1 VLRANQT
8 ITFGPLP
15 GRTFVD
21 PPFDVTATASSGLA
35 VSFSSAGACSVSG
48 SAVRITGGGKCT
60 ITASQPGNNNY
71 NPATPVSQTFSI
83 ACFPPQRMPF
93 GIPGGPGT
101 AQMTQLGIKDQLPA
115 EGVACTGSFL
125 LQMVDGG
132 LVTVGTG
139 TLIASTTGSVVM
151 GNLRGTLIP
160 ALGSVPFTAVLT
172 LDVSSQQGNVRTTF
186 ADPRGPVTIQV
197 YFSKVGD
204 VYVLTRV
211 IVS

>member
-1 VLRANQT
+1 MVEWSLSEPA
-8 ITFGPLP
+8 L
-15 GRTFVD
+15 
-21 PPFDVTATASSGLA
+21 SSP
-35 VSFSSAGACSVSG
+35 
-48 SAVRITGGGKCT
+48 VR
-60 ITASQPGNNNY
+60 P
-71 NPATPVSQTFSI
+71 
-83 ACFPPQRMPF
+83 
-93 GIPGGPGT
+93 
-101 AQMTQLGIKDQLPA
+101 
-115 EGVACTGSFL
+115 
-125 LQMVDGG
+125 
-132 LVTVGTG
+132 
-139 TLIASTTGSVVM
+139 SVVT

>member
-1 VLRANQT
+1 LVNFTPADAINYATVTTTAVINVLRANQT

-101 AQMTQLGIKDQLPA
+101 AQMTQLGIKEQLPA
-115 EGVACTGSFL
+115 EG
-125 LQMVDGG
+125 GG
-132 LVTVGTG
+132 LYRQ
-139 TLIASTTGSVVM
+139 L
-151 GNLRGTLIP
+151 P
-160 ALGSVPFTAVLT
+160 
-172 LDVSSQQGNVRTTF
+172 SSNGRWWNGHCRNRHSHRQY
-186 ADPRGPVTIQV
+186 DPGRLSRATCAEP
-197 YFSKVGD
+197 
-204 VYVLTRV
+204 
-211 IVS
+211 